1 MHRARRFPVF
11 PGSQNTPSLAIETES
26 GLPAYSN
33 AISLTALLPRKVEM
47 SGNAPAKDRSWKGV
61 WCCLEGTSLCIYK
74 DTRSLPSRMR
84 VKSQNSSSS
93 PIRPV
98 SLDPRSLGFA
108 PSYSDLVAAY
118 GPAGGDIKTPLSARP
133 QSLLTPVLPS
143 PMDHRFPAS
152 PLGLSDGYLSANDA
166 YLSPFSPGARNSKRF
181 SSVSA
186 VSLLYPPAS
195 PAVLEPPA
203 SPCLPKK
210 IDRLVTK
217 DNLIRQYSLHGA
229 ECGLAS
235 DYSKRAHV
243 LRIRV
248 EGEQF
253 LLQLP
258 DLQTNVQ
265 WIEVRLFLFLSRLLS
280 LICSCSLS
288 KLPSSFRLILISAQ
302 CRPTAC
308 TRRQRTDGL
317 MMNAIP
323 TRVHTS
329 QNG

>member
-1 MHRARRFPVF
+1 
-11 PGSQNTPSLAIETES
+11 
-26 GLPAYSN
+26 
-33 AISLTALLPRKVEM
+33 
-47 SGNAPAKDRSWKGV
+47 
-61 WCCLEGTSLCIYK
+61 
-74 DTRSLPSRMR
+74 
-84 VKSQNSSSS
+84 
-93 PIRPV
+93 
-98 SLDPRSLGFA
+98 
-108 PSYSDLVAAY
+108 
-118 GPAGGDIKTPLSARP
+118 
-133 QSLLTPVLPS
+133 
-143 PMDHRFPAS
+143 MDHRFPAS
-152 PLGLSDGYLSANDA
+152 PLGLNDGYLSANDA
-166 YLSPFSPGARNSKRF
+166 YLPPFSPGARNSKRF

-235 DYSKRAHV
+235 DYSKRAHI

-265 WIEVRLFLFLSRLLS
+265 WIESIQAAIELS
-280 LICSCSLS
+280 LDLDQRAMPSHSLY
-288 KLPSSFRLILISAQ
+288 PTSAY
-302 CRPTAC
+302 
-308 TRRQRTDGL
+308 
-317 MMNAIP
+317 
-323 TRVHTS
+323 
-329 QNG
+329 